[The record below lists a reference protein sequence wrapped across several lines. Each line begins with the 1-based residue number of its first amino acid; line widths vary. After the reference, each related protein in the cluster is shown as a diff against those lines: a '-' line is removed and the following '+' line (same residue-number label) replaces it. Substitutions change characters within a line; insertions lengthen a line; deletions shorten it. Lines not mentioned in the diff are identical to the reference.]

1 MRADARARVAS
12 VRLELGAR
20 RVGRMDGVRVSVILE
35 TVGPFY
41 LATFPATWLRVR
53 YGARRSLAALQAEAP
68 AAHLALDGPMFN
80 GAGRVTEWTLR
91 DRAGGVDLTGS
102 RRTEGLYLAVEN
114 GRATM
119 GRAAP
124 SSGAAVVVQTW
135 PPLLEAGR
143 VVATN
148 TGTNAERVWRAAL
161 GIMGDGRV
169 CAAVRQ
175 ADVVTFARDLA
186 AHGVSSAGYTDGGS
200 STVLWT
206 REAPAWGRQT
216 PGAKVPAWIT
226 AEAPSSGPGAPSS
239 GGPGAPLG
247 ALAAVLGG
255 GLLLWGAAR
264 G

>member
-1 MRADARARVAS
+1 MRLDARAR
-12 VRLELGAR
+12 RG
-20 RVGRMDGVRVSVILE
+20 RVDGVRVSVILE

-41 LATFPATWLRVR
+41 LAAFPASWLRVR

-68 AAHLALDGPMFN
+68 GAQLALDGPMF
-80 GAGRVTEWTLR
+80 GPSGRVTEWTLR
-91 DRAGGVDLTGS
+91 DRATGVDLTGS
-102 RRTEGLYLAVEN
+102 RRGEGLYLSVAD

-119 GRAAP
+119 ARAP
-124 SSGAAVVVQTW
+124 LEGAAVVVQTW
-135 PPLLEAGR
+135 PPLLEGGR

-148 TGTNAERVWRAAL
+148 VGTNAERVWRAAL
-161 GIMGDGRV
+161 GILADGRV

-186 AHGVSSAGYTDGGS
+186 AHGVTAAGYTDGGS

-216 PGAKVPAWIT
+216 AGAKVPAWIT
-226 AEAPSSGPGAPSS
+226 AEAPSSAPGAPSS

-247 ALAAVLGG
+247 AVAAAVLGG
-255 GLLLWGAAR
+255 LLFWATDDA
-264 G
+264 

>member
-1 MRADARARVAS
+1 
-12 VRLELGAR
+12 
-20 RVGRMDGVRVSVILE
+20 MDGVRVSVTLE

-41 LATFPATWLRVR
+41 LATFPASWLRVR

-68 AAHLALDGPMFN
+68 GAHLALDGPMFN

-91 DRAGGVDLTGS
+91 DRTTGVDLTGS
-102 RRTEGLYLAVEN
+102 RRAEGLYLSVA
-114 GRATM
+114 GDRATM
-119 GRAAP
+119 ARAP
-124 SSGAAVVVQTW
+124 LEGAAVVVQTW
-135 PPLLEAGR
+135 PPLLEGGR

-148 TGTNAERVWRAAL
+148 TGTNAERVWRAAI
-161 GIMGDGRV
+161 GVMADGRV

-175 ADVVTFARDLA
+175 ADVLTFARDLA

-216 PGAKVPAWIT
+216 AGAKVPAWIT
-226 AEAPSSGPGAPSS
+226 AEAPSSAPGAPSS

-255 GLLLWGAAR
+255 ALLLWATDDV
-264 G
+264 